1 MLVASVPRRRV
12 VVKKKKSSVKKS
24 RPVNAFVYEISVF
37 CCPRGAAIV
46 GTLNVCAC
54 ARVRMRARAY
64 LGGEEGEKKERER
77 EKKICV
83 SETSGRHVQ
92 RPLLFT
98 LPLLCALVSNRF
110 TGDNLG

>member
-1 MLVASVPRRRV
+1 MV
-12 VVKKKKSSVKKS
+12 
-24 RPVNAFVYEISVF
+24 
-37 CCPRGAAIV
+37 
-46 GTLNVCAC
+46 TLNVCAC

-64 LGGEEGEKKERER
+64 LGGEEGERKKKKGKKKL
-77 EKKICV
+77 KKISV

-98 LPLLCALVSNRF
+98 LPLLCALESNRF